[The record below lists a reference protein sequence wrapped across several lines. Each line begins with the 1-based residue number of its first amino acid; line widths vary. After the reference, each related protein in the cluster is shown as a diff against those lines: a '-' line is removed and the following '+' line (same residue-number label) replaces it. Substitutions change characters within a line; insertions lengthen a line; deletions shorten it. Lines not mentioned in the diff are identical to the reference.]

1 MNFLG
6 IRYLFFHPNILFCTT
21 SRLVDE
27 AVSKAK
33 GGHYQIACAA
43 AFEGVHNCPCDTG
56 INHPN
61 QYFEE
66 SRNVSARNSEGN
78 TGMDIDPPSTPISRV
93 FQGGRG

>member
-1 MNFLG
+1 MLCAN
-6 IRYLFFHPNILFCTT
+6 C
-21 SRLVDE
+21 RLIDE

-43 AFEGVHNCPCDTG
+43 AFEGVHHCPCDTG

-66 SRNVSARNSEGN
+66 SQNISAKDIAGS
-78 TGMDIDPPSTPISRV
+78 TGMDVDPPSTPVSRV
-93 FQGGRG
+93 PQDGMG